1 MSPTFQLITQSMNA
15 QSAEGKEHK
24 CKAGKKFNFRN
35 KKQKTG
41 KIATALIKNSYLAN
55 L

>member
-1 MSPTFQLITQSMNA
+1 MSPTFLLITQPMNA

-24 CKAGKKFNFRN
+24 YKAGNKFNFRN

-41 KIATALIKNSYLAN
+41 KIVLIKNS
-55 L
+55 